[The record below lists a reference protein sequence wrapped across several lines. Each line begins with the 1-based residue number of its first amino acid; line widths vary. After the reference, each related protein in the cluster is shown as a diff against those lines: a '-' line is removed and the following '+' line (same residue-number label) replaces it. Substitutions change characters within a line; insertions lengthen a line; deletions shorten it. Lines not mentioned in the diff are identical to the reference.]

1 MERQHLADVAV
12 KRDSLLLLGE
22 EELNG
27 QLLVMKRKLPQ
38 KTDEKENARMVN

>member
-12 KRDSLLLLGE
+12 EQVLLLLVE

-27 QLLVMKRKLPQ
+27 RWLVKKRKLPQ
-38 KTDEKENARMVN
+38 KTDEKKVNARMVN